1 MIIFDSAQTYIGVLA
16 TFLVLCLFN
25 NDNGNFLYSI
35 FVKIGES
42 IIKIL
47 TDYILELKHEINSIY
62 ENKKERKIER
72 TSELQLKANI
82 DDKKKLLENRNAARI
97 QENKFFMEAIVIMNR
112 FDPKKEIAQKEELTY
127 IALFLLIVI
136 IVSMLVDFI
145 ELISIE
151 TRSIYINILI
161 SVSMV
166 YSFFLYRNFFKEN
179 QRYKDSNIKN
189 EINPDRFK
197 KPVKKRVII
206 KAFSFFILWLFLSL
220 FINTDWFSISLLPL
234 ILWVGFLFTKNK
246 WLDLC
251 DKYNKYNRLF
261 ILKHSIYIL
270 IFSGFCAF
278 LTKILI
284 SYNWIYTFFE
294 QKEQI
299 ELLNDWNNSIVLL
312 QNPFLAKYIS
322 VVFFTLNG
330 FFLPLLFGYIYLI
343 RKEHR
348 IIDEIKAVQELYK
361 SRVLK
366 YEEEFKSIENKI
378 DCT

>member
-42 IIKIL
+42 IVKIL

-82 DDKKKLLENRNAARI
+82 DDKKKLLENRNAARM

-127 IALFLLIVI
+127 IALFSLIII

-161 SVSMV
+161 SVSVV

-179 QRYKDSNIKN
+179 QQYKDFNIKN
-189 EINPDRFK
+189 EINPDRLK

-206 KAFSFFILWLFLSL
+206 KAFSFFVLWLFLSL

-234 ILWVGFLFTKNK
+234 TLWIGFLFTKNK

-348 IIDEIKAVQELYK
+348 IIDEIKAIQELYK

-366 YEEEFKSIENKI
+366 YEEEFKSIENRI
-378 DCT
+378 DCI

>member
-127 IALFLLIVI
+127 IALFSLIVI

-206 KAFSFFILWLFLSL
+206 KAFSFLSY
-220 FINTDWFSISLLPL
+220 
-234 ILWVGFLFTKNK
+234 G
-246 WLDLC
+246 
-251 DKYNKYNRLF
+251 Y
-261 ILKHSIYIL
+261 
-270 IFSGFCAF
+270 FC
-278 LTKILI
+278 
-284 SYNWIYTFFE
+284 
-294 QKEQI
+294 
-299 ELLNDWNNSIVLL
+299 
-312 QNPFLAKYIS
+312 
-322 VVFFTLNG
+322 
-330 FFLPLLFGYIYLI
+330 
-343 RKEHR
+343 
-348 IIDEIKAVQELYK
+348 LY
-361 SRVLK
+361 S
-366 YEEEFKSIENKI
+366 
-378 DCT
+378 

>member
-1 MIIFDSAQTYIGVLA
+1 
-16 TFLVLCLFN
+16 
-25 NDNGNFLYSI
+25 
-35 FVKIGES
+35 
-42 IIKIL
+42 
-47 TDYILELKHEINSIY
+47 
-62 ENKKERKIER
+62 
-72 TSELQLKANI
+72 
-82 DDKKKLLENRNAARI
+82 
-97 QENKFFMEAIVIMNR
+97 MNR

-127 IALFLLIVI
+127 IALFSLIVI

>member
-127 IALFLLIVI
+127 IALFSLIVI

-189 EINPDRFK
+189 EINPDFK